1 MMEIRRAVKEDLPQI
16 NQLIT
21 DHPESFVKV
30 KTAAELH
37 DRNKLLIVAV
47 TKENRII
54 GFAQADEQQSDE
66 QQSEERVD
74 QRPAGKLIQHTLV
87 TKEKTEEIQK
97 RFAEYLML
105 EAKKRK
111 IKSFFVQ
118 F

>member
-1 MMEIRRAVKEDLPQI
+1 MEIRRAVKEDLPQI

-30 KTAAELH
+30 KMAAELH
-37 DRNKLLIVAV
+37 DRNKL
-47 TKENRII
+47 
-54 GFAQADEQQSDE
+54 
-66 QQSEERVD
+66 
-74 QRPAGKLIQHTLV
+74 
-87 TKEKTEEIQK
+87 
-97 RFAEYLML
+97 LML

>member
-1 MMEIRRAVKEDLPQI
+1 M
-16 NQLIT
+16 
-21 DHPESFVKV
+21 
-30 KTAAELH
+30 
-37 DRNKLLIVAV
+37 IVAV

-54 GFAQADEQQSDE
+54 GFAQADEQQS
-66 QQSEERVD
+66 EERLD

-97 RFAEYLML
+97 KVAEYLML

>member
-1 MMEIRRAVKEDLPQI
+1 MEIRRAVKEDLPQI

-54 GFAQADEQQSDE
+54 GFAQADEQQS
-66 QQSEERVD
+66 EERVD

-87 TKEKTEEIQK
+87 TKEKNG
-97 RFAEYLML
+97 RNP
-105 EAKKRK
+105 KK
-111 IKSFFVQ
+111 ICGILDAGS
-118 F
+118 

>member
-54 GFAQADEQQSDE
+54 GFA
-66 QQSEERVD
+66 
-74 QRPAGKLIQHTLV
+74 
-87 TKEKTEEIQK
+87 
-97 RFAEYLML
+97 
-105 EAKKRK
+105 
-111 IKSFFVQ
+111 
-118 F
+118 

>member
-1 MMEIRRAVKEDLPQI
+1 MEIRRAVKEDLPQI

-47 TKENRII
+47 TKE
-54 GFAQADEQQSDE
+54 
-66 QQSEERVD
+66 
-74 QRPAGKLIQHTLV
+74 
-87 TKEKTEEIQK
+87 KTEEIQK